1 MKNSAVL
8 AAICKQFPKIKPENI
23 SVCSLSS
30 WVSDGALEYE
40 FAVMVLQEDK
50 DEFKNYWFKCS
61 LKEID

>member
-8 AAICKQFPKIKPENI
+8 AAICNQFPQVNPENI

-30 WVSDGALEYE
+30 SFSGGVLEYE

-50 DEFKNYWFKCS
+50 DEFKNYRFKCS
-61 LKEID
+61 LKEIN

>member
-8 AAICKQFPKIKPENI
+8 AAICNQFPEIKSDNI

-30 WVSDGALEYE
+30 GLSDGAVEYE
-40 FAVMVLQEDK
+40 FAVMVLQDN
-50 DEFKNYWFKCS
+50 DEFKKYQFKCS